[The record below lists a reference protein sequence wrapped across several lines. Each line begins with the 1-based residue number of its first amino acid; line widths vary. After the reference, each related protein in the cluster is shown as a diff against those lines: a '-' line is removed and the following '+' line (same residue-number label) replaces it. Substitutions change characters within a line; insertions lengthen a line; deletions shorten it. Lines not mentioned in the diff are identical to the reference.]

1 MGAEG
6 RPTLVLFFVEA
17 PHETLTFVCLTP
29 TPRAPKAVRHCLK
42 SLQIHEIYWKSMNII
57 ENQCKSVEPA
67 RFCRLRRRVLEV
79 ELSKWLRL
87 GCSALRSVLYRCAA
101 VGSQL
106 FRCTASTVIGTVL
119 STVLLFQAASAE
131 GRGMSAAMQVG
142 LYSLQWDLSPRWRRI
157 EG

>member
-1 MGAEG
+1 M
-6 RPTLVLFFVEA
+6 
-17 PHETLTFVCLTP
+17 
-29 TPRAPKAVRHCLK
+29 
-42 SLQIHEIYWKSMNII
+42 
-57 ENQCKSVEPA
+57 
-67 RFCRLRRRVLEV
+67 LEV
-79 ELSKWLRL
+79 ELSKWLASGL
-87 GCSALRSVLYRCAA
+87 LCSAVRFAPLCA

>member
-1 MGAEG
+1 MSTSFPWA
-6 RPTLVLFFVEA
+6 
-17 PHETLTFVCLTP
+17 
-29 TPRAPKAVRHCLK
+29 AVRLRYH
-42 SLQIHEIYWKSMNII
+42 
-57 ENQCKSVEPA
+57 VEPA
-67 RFCRLRRRVLEV
+67 GFCRLRRRVLEV
-79 ELSKWLRL
+79 ELSKWLL
-87 GCSALRSVLYRCAA
+87 WAALLCGSVLYRDAA